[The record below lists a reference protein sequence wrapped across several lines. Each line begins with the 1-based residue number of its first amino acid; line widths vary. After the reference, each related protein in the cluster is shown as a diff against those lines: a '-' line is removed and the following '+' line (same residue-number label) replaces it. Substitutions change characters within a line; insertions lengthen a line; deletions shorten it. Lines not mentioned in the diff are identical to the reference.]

1 MAVYGAYFLQDG
13 RKETLSQPNRWGSC
27 WAYFNRPQAATWD
40 DKGGDVELY
49 VLSISNKRIQKF
61 LDGKFFQ
68 TLTRGTVSIDDW
80 TPTSF
85 NGTPLPAEL
94 QGKAVIIKC
103 DPTKINANRF
113 ITAMR
118 LISSSRRIELQGTPV
133 ALREYLPMLWLGRQA
148 SGNVYSDSNVTLY
161 PTTFQS
167 LMDCWENKR
176 YEQGWDDYE
185 DISISTWLNSIKDS
199 SPTRCGVSLEMLA
212 RIWNR
217 TDAEMEALCPQKGHI
232 FESGYFKDCEVQHMI
247 YVDDEWDREFDMDD
261 IITISAPIT
270 GVALEGETFVGTQD
284 FGTEL
289 RALAKLI
296 QNK

>member
-27 WAYFNRPQAATWD
+27 WAYFNRAQHQWD
-40 DKGGDVELY
+40 SNGGDVELY

-61 LDGKFFQ
+61 LAGKFFQ

-85 NGTPLPAEL
+85 NGAPLPTEL
-94 QGKAVIIKC
+94 HGKAVIIKC

-118 LISSSRRIELQGTPV
+118 LISISRRIELHGTPI
-133 ALREYLPMLWLGRQA
+133 ALREFLPILLLGRQA
-148 SGNVYSDSNVTLY
+148 SGSVYSDSSVTLY
-161 PTTFQS
+161 PTTFAS
-167 LMDCWENKR
+167 LMDCWENNAD
-176 YEQGWDDYE
+176 EEGWDDYE
-185 DISISTWLNSIKDS
+185 DISLCIWLDSIKDY

-217 TDAEMEALCPQKGHI
+217 TDEEMEALCPQKDHI
-232 FESGYFKDCEVQHMI
+232 FESGYYKDCEVQHMI
-247 YVDDEWDREFDMDD
+247 YVEDEWDREFNLDD

-270 GVALEGETFVGTQD
+270 DVALEGETFTGTLG
-284 FGTEL
+284 FGEEL
-289 RALAKLI
+289 RTLAKLI

>member
-27 WAYFNRPQAATWD
+27 WAYFNRPQHQWD

-49 VLSISNKRIQKF
+49 ILSLASKHIQKF
-61 LDGKFFQ
+61 MAGSFFQ
-68 TLTRGTVSIDDW
+68 TLTRGTVSIDHW
-80 TPTSF
+80 KPTYF
-85 NGTPLPAEL
+85 NGALLPAEL
-94 QGKAVIIKC
+94 QDKAVVIKC

-118 LISSSRRIELQGTPV
+118 LISSSRRVVLQGTPLS
-133 ALREYLPMLWLGRQA
+133 LRQYLPMLWLGGQA
-148 SGNVYSDSNVTLY
+148 SGSVYSDSSVTLY
-161 PTTFQS
+161 PTTFAS
-167 LMDCWENKR
+167 LMDCWENNAGD
-176 YEQGWDDYE
+176 EDWDDYE
-185 DISISTWLNSIKDS
+185 DINIGLWLADVKDS

-217 TDAEMEALCPQKGHI
+217 TDEEMEALCPQKDHI
-232 FESGYFKDCEVQHMI
+232 FAAGYYKDCEVQHMI
-247 YVDDEWDREFDMDD
+247 YVDDEWDREFNLDD

-270 GVALEGETFVGTQD
+270 DVALKDETIVNTKSIGV
-284 FGTEL
+284 EL
-289 RALAKLI
+289 KALAKLI